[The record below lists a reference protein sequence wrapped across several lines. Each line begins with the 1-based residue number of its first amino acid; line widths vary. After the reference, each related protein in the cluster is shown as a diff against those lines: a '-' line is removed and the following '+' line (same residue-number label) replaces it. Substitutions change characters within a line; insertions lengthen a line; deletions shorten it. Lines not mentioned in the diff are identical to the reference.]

1 MYNQKADKE
10 VNDIIKGYVE
20 ERLLEMEDETEIS
33 FQLCCQS
40 SYGTLHACLSRSV
53 CENESL
59 EDKEIESVVGK
70 YFTVESCHLGE
81 IYFKLLP
88 VDWDKL
94 ERKLKIQM
102 ILEE

>member
-1 MYNQKADKE
+1 MD
-10 VNDIIKGYVE
+10 DTIKDYVK
-20 ERLLEMEDETEIS
+20 ERLFEMEDETGIS

-53 CENESL
+53 CESEWL
-59 EDKEIESVVGK
+59 VDKEIESVVSK
-70 YFTVESCHLGE
+70 YFTVISCHCGE
-81 IYFKLLP
+81 IYFNLLP
-88 VDWDKL
+88 ADWDKL